1 MDFSVLQDL
10 MTTGILRG
18 VIYALMALGLALT
31 FGVMNISNFAHGEF
45 YMIGAY
51 VAYLAHVVF
60 GFHPLLAIVV
70 AAGAAFVAG
79 ALIERLLFNPLR
91 KRSTGNWIMN
101 AFLVTAG
108 LSIVLQNS
116 AQKFLGVNY
125 YGVTQYFKGSV
136 KVGSTMNISADRAV
150 AFVIS
155 IVTMIAFWL
164 FLQKTRTGR
173 AIRAVSQNERGA
185 SLVGI
190 NLNRIH
196 TLTFALGCMLAGLC
210 GASLLSLSAAFPR
223 VGVRPTVMSWFVVTV
238 IGLGNTGAAIVGGL
252 LVGILE
258 TMSFYFLGKG
268 WQDALN
274 LLVLIL
280 LLVFKPAGIFG
291 TQIKS
296 AWER

>member
-1 MDFSVLQDL
+1 
-10 MTTGILRG
+10 
-18 VIYALMALGLALT
+18 MALGLALT

-51 VAYLAHVVF
+51 VAYLTHVVLHF
-60 GFHPLLAIVV
+60 DPFLAIAV
-70 AAGAAFVAG
+70 AALASFVVGAV
-79 ALIERLLFNPLR
+79 LERLLFNPLR
-91 KRSTGNWIMN
+91 KRTTGNWIMN

-125 YGVTQYFKGSV
+125 YGVTSYFQGSV
-136 KVGSTMNISADRAV
+136 RIGEMNVSADRAV
-150 AFVIS
+150 AFVLA

-196 TLTFALGCMLAGLC
+196 TLTFALGCALAGLC
-210 GASLLSLSAAFPR
+210 GASLLSVSAAFPR
-223 VGVRPTVMSWFVVTV
+223 VGVRPTIMSWFVVTV

-252 LVGILE
+252 IVGILE
-258 TMSFYFLGKG
+258 TLSFYTIGKG
-268 WQDALN
+268 WQDVIN
-274 LLVLIL
+274 LGVLIL
-280 LLVFKPAGIFG
+280 LLVFKPAGLFG
-291 TQIKS
+291 TQIKT